1 MDINKKSIKYGHLYG
16 HLFYFEYNL
25 RKKIDKQIKIK
36 PKTGLAYLISLFDKN
51 KSEIKDVNEIFPYK
65 KKEDLCLFEDLKE
78 IKEFRN
84 KLFHFNIDEI
94 EAFLKKNC

>member
-25 RKKIDKQIKIK
+25 RKKIDKQIQIK
-36 PKTGLAYLISLFDKN
+36 PKTSLAYLISLFDKN

-65 KKEDLCLFEDLKE
+65 KKKIFACLK
-78 IKEFRN
+78 I
-84 KLFHFNIDEI
+84 
-94 EAFLKKNC
+94 LKK